1 MALKKHGKRGYV
13 MLNLKVGREIILY
26 FNDKQHKA
34 IITQI
39 DFGEIVWVRF
49 EDKPEN
55 EEYYHIDQFRELINI
70 NNISQ
75 IIDEIQETLI

>member
-1 MALKKHGKRGYV
+1 
-13 MLNLKVGREIILY
+13 MLVLKVGLEIILY

-49 EDKPEN
+49 EDKQVN
-55 EEYYHIDQFRELINI
+55 EEYYHIDELKNLINP
-70 NNISQ
+70 NNIGQ
-75 IIDEIQETLI
+75 IIDEIDLNTIL

>member
-1 MALKKHGKRGYV
+1 
-13 MLNLKVGREIILY
+13 MLVLKVGREIILY

-49 EDKPEN
+49 EDEQVN
-55 EEYYHIDQFRELINI
+55 EEYYHIDELKKLLKPDNI
-70 NNISQ
+70 GQ
-75 IIDEIQETLI
+75 IIDEIDLDIIL